1 MSENDFDVFAVL
13 LDAAYA
19 LYGKALPAEAKAAY
33 FESLKDWPM
42 ETVRAALNAHVRDAQ
57 RGQFA
62 PKPADLIAQWEGYT
76 AHDGRPEADEAWA
89 IALAAQDE
97 AATLV
102 WTAEMME
109 AFGIARVV
117 LDRGDQVG
125 ARMAFKDAYKRL
137 VEAARKARRAVHWQT
152 SLGWDAEQRE
162 VALTQAVARRR
173 ISASTAAALLPP
185 PDRIDEGDGAHQVR
199 ANLQRIREQLAALPS
214 PLQRARAARAARL
227 REQRQTVRA
236 RKSGMLEQIW
246 RYAYLYPD
254 TFPVFPLLTYDQSV
268 SARVRPE
275 CRCPMPVPA
284 AQAKRK
290 AA

>member
-89 IALAAQDE
+89 IALAAQE
-97 AATLV
+97 
-102 WTAEMME
+102 
-109 AFGIARVV
+109 
-117 LDRGDQVG
+117 
-125 ARMAFKDAYKRL
+125 
-137 VEAARKARRAVHWQT
+137 EAARKARRAVHWQT

-185 PDRIDEGDGAHQVR
+185 PDR
-199 ANLQRIREQLAALPS
+199 
-214 PLQRARAARAARL
+214 
-227 REQRQTVRA
+227 
-236 RKSGMLEQIW
+236 
-246 RYAYLYPD
+246 
-254 TFPVFPLLTYDQSV
+254 
-268 SARVRPE
+268 
-275 CRCPMPVPA
+275 
-284 AQAKRK
+284 
-290 AA
+290 

>member
-109 AFGIARVV
+109 A
-117 LDRGDQVG
+117 L
-125 ARMAFKDAYKRL
+125 
-137 VEAARKARRAVHWQT
+137 
-152 SLGWDAEQRE
+152 
-162 VALTQAVARRR
+162 ALPVWC
-173 ISASTAAALLPP
+173 STAA
-185 PDRIDEGDGAHQVR
+185 
-199 ANLQRIREQLAALPS
+199 IRW
-214 PLQRARAARAARL
+214 ARAWRSRTPTSGWWKRRGRRGARCIGKPRSVGMLNSATLRIKCGRTCNASANSWPRCRL
-227 REQRQTVRA
+227 RC
-236 RKSGMLEQIW
+236 
-246 RYAYLYPD
+246 
-254 TFPVFPLLTYDQSV
+254 
-268 SARVRPE
+268 SAPAQRVRPD
-275 CRCPMPVPA
+275 CVNNG
-284 AQAKRK
+284 KRFERGK
-290 AA
+290 AACLSRYGVMRTSIPTHSLSFPC

>member
-1 MSENDFDVFAVL
+1 MHTSGMHSAGSLHRSLGDSAGGSGRSGNARVDGGDDGGFWHCPCGARPRRSGGRAHGVQGRLQAVGGSGAEG
-13 LDAAYA
+13 AA
-19 LYGKALPAEAKAAY
+19 
-33 FESLKDWPM
+33 
-42 ETVRAALNAHVRDAQ
+42 
-57 RGQFA
+57 RG
-62 PKPADLIAQWEGYT
+62 
-76 AHDGRPEADEAWA
+76 
-89 IALAAQDE
+89 ALAN
-97 AATLV
+97 L
-102 WTAEMME
+102 
-109 AFGIARVV
+109 AR
-117 LDRGDQVG
+117 L
-125 ARMAFKDAYKRL
+125 
-137 VEAARKARRAVHWQT
+137 
-152 SLGWDAEQRE
+152 DAEQRE
-162 VALTQAVARRR
+162 VALTQAVDRRR